1 MSGAAGAMLLRVAK
15 RAVVGNKL
23 KQELLSDTRKMV
35 ELSVLEKICK
45 KLTVIQ
51 RSVLQVMVA
60 LPSL

>member
-1 MSGAAGAMLLRVAK
+1 MSGVAGAMLLRVAK

-45 KLTVIQ
+45 KSIVIL
-51 RSVLQVMVA
+51 RTALLVIVSVT
-60 LPSL
+60 